1 MHAVNFGFSDYH
13 AVFKRS
19 KMFLVL
25 FQHESLSV
33 EMFQHLVKKNKLD
46 TEFSVFFKEDL
57 KTNKIFI
64 TELIEGLTKDERKVH
79 EIILYDLGLKTVM
92 HILIHFVYGI

>member
-33 EMFQHLVKKNKLD
+33 EMFQHLVKKNNLD
-46 TEFSVFFKEDL
+46 TEFSDFF
-57 KTNKIFI
+57 
-64 TELIEGLTKDERKVH
+64 
-79 EIILYDLGLKTVM
+79 
-92 HILIHFVYGI
+92 